1 MLAERGRL
9 RNTVLSLPAGYG
21 DISMNRCSKHRQD
34 RLRQNFCQAVAK
46 GKGKLHQ
53 QKAMKNSASV
63 KTSPGGPAVPG
74 YAQAMQPAFSQRDSH
89 VQEAV
94 TRSQKRFRYAFLT
107 SPDSVAII
115 RAKDRT
121 YVDVN
126 EMFSLFLGY
135 AKEDILG
142 KTFMQVAVWQNPK
155 EQKQLLKSI
164 EKRGPVI
171 NQETRFV
178 GSGGI
183 VKTGLLS
190 VMTMPLDQ
198 ELHFVLAIRNIDA
211 LRKVEEA
218 LEKSEARYRELFNNM
233 SSGVAVFEVL
243 GGGTEFIFI
252 DFNRAAERIEHLKK
266 ENILGRNFVEVIPSV
281 EKYGLLDTFRRVL
294 KTGKPEYHPVA
305 IYKDGVLKIW
315 KENYVYRLPSGEIV
329 DVYDDI
335 TERKHA
341 ESKLL
346 TYQEKLQSL
355 ASELTLVE
363 ERERRSIATD
373 LHDQIGQT
381 LSVIKMRCF
390 ELRSNLKE
398 PSLLSQIDE
407 IKELVKQTIQDTRSL
422 TFELSP
428 PVLYEL
434 GLVAAIDWLAEQ
446 FQLKHNLKCTVETD
460 NKPKPLSQ
468 DIEIVL
474 FRSVRELLI
483 NIVKH
488 AQANRVKITI
498 RVNKKNLR
506 IRVTDDGIGFSPETK
521 AVRAYKDQQFG
532 LFNITERIRHLGGRL
547 EMDSQK
553 GKGTMVTLVAPL
565 KSSPK

>member
-9 RNTVLSLPAGYG
+9 RNRVLNLSVGQENL
-21 DISMNRCSKHRQD
+21 I
-34 RLRQNFCQAVAK
+34 
-46 GKGKLHQ
+46 
-53 QKAMKNSASV
+53 MKNFASAKSELI
-63 KTSPGGPAVPG
+63 KPIMPGNASAKHPG
-74 YAQAMQPAFSQRDSH
+74 ISLRDSH
-89 VQEAV
+89 AQETVA
-94 TRSQKRFRYAFLT
+94 RSQKRFHYAFLT

-115 RAKDRT
+115 KAKDRT
-121 YVDVN
+121 YTDVN
-126 EMFSLFLGY
+126 EMFSLFLGH
-135 AKEDILG
+135 AKEDIVG
-142 KTFMQVAVWQNPK
+142 KAFHEIEAWQDQE
-155 EQKQLLKSI
+155 EQKHLLNSI

-171 NQETRFV
+171 NQETRFIDAD
-178 GSGGI
+178 GL

-190 VMTMPLDQ
+190 VMIMPLDQ

-211 LRKVEEA
+211 LRKIEEA

-233 SSGVAVFEVL
+233 SSGVAVFEAIND
-243 GGGTEFIFI
+243 GKEFVFI
-252 DFNRAAERIEHLKK
+252 DFNRAAERTEHLKK
-266 ENILGRNFVEVIPSV
+266 ENVLGRNFVEVIPSV
-281 EKYGLLDTFRRVL
+281 EKSGLLDTFRRVL

-305 IYKDGVLKIW
+305 LYKDGELKIW
-315 KENYVYRLPSGEIV
+315 KENYIYRLPSGEIV

-335 TERKHA
+335 TERKKA

-346 TYQEKLQSL
+346 VYQEKLQSL
-355 ASELTLVE
+355 ASELSLVE

-390 ELRSNLKE
+390 ELRDNLE
-398 PSLLSQIDE
+398 MPELVRQIDE
-407 IKELVKQTIQDTRSL
+407 IRKLVKQTIQDTRSL

-446 FQLKHNLKCTVETD
+446 FQLKHSLKITVETD
-460 NKPKPLSQ
+460 KKPKPLNQ
-468 DIEIVL
+468 DIEVVM
-474 FRSVRELLI
+474 FRSVRELLV

-488 AQANRVKITI
+488 ARAKKVKITI

-506 IRVTDDGIGFSPETK
+506 IRVTDDGIGFNPETT
-521 AVRAYKDQQFG
+521 ATRAYKDQQFG

-547 EMDSQK
+547 EVDSQK
-553 GKGTMVTLVAPL
+553 YKGTMVTLVAPL
-565 KSSPK
+565 KLTDEG

>member
-1 MLAERGRL
+1 MA
-9 RNTVLSLPAGYG
+9 
-21 DISMNRCSKHRQD
+21 
-34 RLRQNFCQAVAK
+34 
-46 GKGKLHQ
+46 
-53 QKAMKNSASV
+53 
-63 KTSPGGPAVPG
+63 
-74 YAQAMQPAFSQRDSH
+74 
-89 VQEAV
+89 
-94 TRSQKRFRYAFLT
+94 RSQKRFRYAFLT

-115 RAKDRT
+115 RAEDRT
-121 YVDVN
+121 YTDVN

-135 AKEDILG
+135 AKEDIIG
-142 KTFMQVAVWQNPK
+142 KTFTEVAAWQDPE
-155 EQKQLLKSI
+155 EQKRLLGSI
-164 EKRGPVI
+164 EKRGPLI
-171 NQETRFV
+171 NRETRFFDAAGV
-178 GSGGI
+178 

-211 LRKVEEA
+211 LRQVEEA

-233 SSGVAVFEVL
+233 SSGVAVFEAINDGRDFV
-243 GGGTEFIFI
+243 FI

-266 ENILGRNFVEVIPSV
+266 ENVLGRNFVEVFPSA
-281 EKYGLLDTFRRVL
+281 EKYGLLDTFKRVL

-341 ESKLL
+341 ENKLL
-346 TYQEKLQSL
+346 IYQEKLQSL
-355 ASELTLVE
+355 ASELSLVE

-390 ELRSNLKE
+390 ELRDNLKE
-398 PSLLSQIDE
+398 PGLLRQIDE
-407 IKELVKQTIQDTRSL
+407 IRELVKQTIQDTRSL

-460 NKPKPLSQ
+460 KKSKDLSQ

-474 FRSVRELLI
+474 FRSVRELLV

-488 AQANRVKITI
+488 AQAKKVKITI

-521 AVRAYKDQQFG
+521 ATRAYKDQQFG

-547 EMDSQK
+547 EVDSQR

-565 KSSPK
+565 KSSDKG

>member
-1 MLAERGRL
+1 
-9 RNTVLSLPAGYG
+9 
-21 DISMNRCSKHRQD
+21 
-34 RLRQNFCQAVAK
+34 
-46 GKGKLHQ
+46 
-53 QKAMKNSASV
+53 MKNITTAKSTLKKSYLSATAEAGTSAS
-63 KTSPGGPAVPG
+63 PAKDL
-74 YAQAMQPAFSQRDSH
+74 R
-89 VQEAV
+89 VQETLA
-94 TRSQKRFRYAFLT
+94 RSQKRFHYAFLT

-115 RAKDRT
+115 EAEARIYT
-121 YVDVN
+121 DVN

-135 AKEDILG
+135 QKESVIGRKFTD
-142 KTFMQVAVWQNPK
+142 VALLQDSQ
-155 EQKQLLKSI
+155 EQKHLLDTI

-171 NQETRFV
+171 NRETQFV
-178 GSGGI
+178 DAEGE
-183 VKTGLLS
+183 VKSGLLS

-198 ELHFVLAIRNIDA
+198 RKHFVLAIRNIDA
-211 LRKVEEA
+211 LRKIEEA

-233 SSGVAVFEVL
+233 SSGVAVFQVRNA
-243 GGGTEFIFI
+243 GNTFVFM
-252 DFNRAAERIEHLKK
+252 DFNRAAERIENIKK
-266 ENILGRNFVEVIPSV
+266 KNILGRNFVEVVPSA
-281 EKYGLLDTFRRVL
+281 EKYGLLDAFKRVH

-305 IYKDGVLKIW
+305 VYREGELILW

-335 TERKHA
+335 TERKLA

-355 ASELTLVE
+355 ASELSLVE

-390 ELRSNLKE
+390 ELRHELKE
-398 PSLLSQIDE
+398 PHLIQQVDE

-446 FQLKHNLKCTVETD
+446 FQLKHNLKCSVETD
-460 NKPKPLSQ
+460 KKPKPLSQ

-474 FRSVRELLI
+474 FRSVRELLV

-488 AQANRVKITI
+488 AQAKKVKITI
-498 RVNKKNLR
+498 RVNKTNLR
-506 IRVTDDGIGFSPETK
+506 IRVADDGVGFSPETK
-521 AVRAYKDQQFG
+521 TNKTYKNQQLG
-532 LFNITERIRHLGGRL
+532 LFNITERIRHLGGSL
-547 EMDSQK
+547 EMATQK

-565 KSSPK
+565 NTKRNP

>member
-1 MLAERGRL
+1 MENVEPTVKVEHENFAGAGNAQNVDSGLSTRQTHAQETLA
-9 RNTVLSLPAGYG
+9 
-21 DISMNRCSKHRQD
+21 K
-34 RLRQNFCQAVAK
+34 
-46 GKGKLHQ
+46 
-53 QKAMKNSASV
+53 
-63 KTSPGGPAVPG
+63 
-74 YAQAMQPAFSQRDSH
+74 
-89 VQEAV
+89 
-94 TRSQKRFRYAFLT
+94 SQKRFRYAFLT

-115 RAKDRT
+115 RARDKVYT
-121 YVDVN
+121 EIN

-135 AKEDILG
+135 VKEDIIG
-142 KTFMQVAVWQNPK
+142 KTFTEVAAWKDPE
-155 EQKQLLKSI
+155 EQKRLLGSIRKS
-164 EKRGPVI
+164 GPII

-178 GSGGI
+178 DSEGL

-190 VMTMPLDQ
+190 VMAMPLDR

-211 LRKVEEA
+211 LRVVEEA
-218 LEKSEARYRELFNNM
+218 LEKSEARYRELFSKM
-233 SSGVAVFEVL
+233 SNGVAVFEARNDGKDFV
-243 GGGTEFIFI
+243 FI

-266 ENILGRNFVEVIPSV
+266 ENVLGRNFTEVVPSV
-281 EKYGLLDTFRRVL
+281 EKYGLLDTFKRVL

-305 IYKDGVLKIW
+305 IYKDGVLQLC

-329 DVYDDI
+329 DVYDDV

-341 ESKLL
+341 ESNLL
-346 TYQEKLQSL
+346 INQEKLRSL
-355 ASELTLVE
+355 ASELSLVE

-381 LSVIKMRCF
+381 LSVIKMRCS
-390 ELRSNLKE
+390 ELRDNLNG
-398 PSLLSQIDE
+398 PDLLHQVDE
-407 IKELVKQTIQDTRSL
+407 IGELVKQTIQDTRSL

-446 FQLKHNLKCTVETD
+446 FQLKHNLKCTVESD
-460 NKPKPLSQ
+460 KKPKPLSQ

-474 FRSVRELLI
+474 FRSVRELFV

-488 AQANRVKITI
+488 AQANKVKITI

-506 IRVTDDGIGFSPETK
+506 IRVTDDGIGFSPKTKET
-521 AVRAYKDQQFG
+521 REYKDQQFG
-532 LFNITERIRHLGGRL
+532 LFNITERIHHLGGKF
-547 EMDSQK
+547 EVDSQR

-565 KSSPK
+565 NASGKD

>member
-1 MLAERGRL
+1 MK
-9 RNTVLSLPAGYG
+9 NTASSKTSDSHPELSGHAHAVHPGFNSG
-21 DISMNRCSKHRQD
+21 DIHTQET
-34 RLRQNFCQAVAK
+34 VA
-46 GKGKLHQ
+46 
-53 QKAMKNSASV
+53 
-63 KTSPGGPAVPG
+63 
-74 YAQAMQPAFSQRDSH
+74 
-89 VQEAV
+89 
-94 TRSQKRFRYAFLT
+94 RSQKRFRYAFLT

-115 RAKDRT
+115 RARGRIYT
-121 YVDVN
+121 DVN
-126 EMFSLFLGY
+126 EMFTLFLGY
-135 AKEDILG
+135 AKEDIIG
-142 KTFMQVAVWQNPK
+142 KTFTQVAAWQNPK
-155 EQKQLLKSI
+155 EQKALLSSI
-164 EKRGPVI
+164 DKRGPVI
-171 NQETRFV
+171 NLETHFID
-178 GSGGI
+178 SGGV

-190 VMTMPLDQ
+190 IMTMPLNQ

-233 SSGVAVFEVL
+233 SSGVAVFEAINA
-243 GGGTEFIFI
+243 GREFVFI
-252 DFNRAAERIEHLKK
+252 DFNRAAERIEKLKK
-266 ENILGRNFVEVIPSV
+266 EDILGRNFVEVIPSAG
-281 EKYGLLDTFRRVL
+281 KYGLPDVFRRVL

-305 IYKDGVLKIW
+305 IYKDDVLQIW
-315 KENYVYRLPSGEIV
+315 KEIYVYRLPSGEIV

-341 ESKLL
+341 EAKLL
-346 TYQEKLQSL
+346 MYQEKLQSL
-355 ASELTLVE
+355 ASELSLVE

-390 ELRSNLKE
+390 DLRDHLEDANLIR
-398 PSLLSQIDE
+398 LIDE
-407 IKELVKQTIQDTRSL
+407 IRELVKQTIKDTRSL

-434 GLVAAIDWLAEQ
+434 GLVAAIDWRAEQ
-446 FQLKHNLKCTVETD
+446 FQLKFGLKCTVETD
-460 NKPKPLSQ
+460 KKAKPLNQ

-474 FRSVRELLI
+474 FRSVRELLV

-488 AQANRVKITI
+488 AQAKKVKITI

-521 AVRAYKDQQFG
+521 TTRAYHDQQFG
-532 LFNITERIRHLGGRL
+532 LFNITERIRHLGGVL
-547 EMDSQK
+547 EVDSQK

-565 KSSPK
+565 KSPDKG

>member
-1 MLAERGRL
+1 
-9 RNTVLSLPAGYG
+9 
-21 DISMNRCSKHRQD
+21 
-34 RLRQNFCQAVAK
+34 
-46 GKGKLHQ
+46 
-53 QKAMKNSASV
+53 MKNTASV
-63 KTSPGGPAVPG
+63 KTAHISPEPPGSG
-74 YAQAMQPAFSQRDSH
+74 YAAHPGFSIKDSH
-89 VQEAV
+89 IQETVA
-94 TRSQKRFRYAFLT
+94 RSQKRFRYAFLT

-121 YVDVN
+121 YTDVN

-135 AKEDILG
+135 AKEDVLG
-142 KTFMQVAVWQNPK
+142 RRFTEVTAWQNHK
-155 EQKQLLKSI
+155 EQKQLLGSI

-171 NQETRFV
+171 NRETRFIDTD
-178 GSGGI
+178 GA

-211 LRKVEEA
+211 LRQVEEA

-233 SSGVAVFEVL
+233 SSGVAVFEAVNE
-243 GGGTEFIFI
+243 GREFVFI
-252 DFNRAAERIEHLKK
+252 DFNRAAEGIEHLKK
-266 ENILGRNFVEVIPSV
+266 ENVLGRNFVEVIPSV

-305 IYKDGVLKIW
+305 VYKEGLLKIW
-315 KENYVYRLPSGEIV
+315 KENYVYRLPAGEIV

-335 TERKHA
+335 TERKRA

-346 TYQEKLQSL
+346 IYQEKLQSL
-355 ASELTLVE
+355 ASELSLVE

-390 ELRSNLKE
+390 ELRDNLRDSNLIR
-398 PSLLSQIDE
+398 QVDE
-407 IKELVKQTIQDTRSL
+407 IRELVKQTIQDTRSL

-460 NKPKPLSQ
+460 KKPKPLSQ
-468 DIEIVL
+468 DREIVL
-474 FRSVRELLI
+474 FRSVRELLV

-488 AQANRVKITI
+488 AQAQRVKITI

-521 AVRAYKDQQFG
+521 TARAYKDQQFG
-532 LFNITERIRHLGGRL
+532 LFNITERIRHLGGRV
-547 EMDSQK
+547 EVDSQR
-553 GKGTMVTLVAPL
+553 GKGTMVTLVSPL
-565 KSSPK
+565 KSSDKD

>member
-1 MLAERGRL
+1 MTMG
-9 RNTVLSLPAGYG
+9 
-21 DISMNRCSKHRQD
+21 
-34 RLRQNFCQAVAK
+34 
-46 GKGKLHQ
+46 
-53 QKAMKNSASV
+53 NSAAS
-63 KTSPGGPAVPG
+63 KTIGINPAQPGNADARHAG
-74 YAQAMQPAFSQRDSH
+74 FSNRDLQSRET
-89 VQEAV
+89 VA
-94 TRSQKRFRYAFLT
+94 RSQKRFRYAFLT

-121 YVDVN
+121 YTDVN
-126 EMFSLFLGY
+126 EMFCLFLGY
-135 AKEDILG
+135 AKKDFIG
-142 KTFMQVAVWQNPK
+142 KTFSQLAVWQNLK
-155 EQKQLLKSI
+155 EQKQLLSSI

-171 NQETRFV
+171 NQETRFTDKDGV
-178 GSGGI
+178 

-198 ELHFVLAIRNIDA
+198 ERHFVLAIRNIDA
-211 LRKVEEA
+211 LRKVEDA

-233 SSGVAVFEVL
+233 SSGVAVFEPTNRGRDFV
-243 GGGTEFIFI
+243 FI

-266 ENILGRNFVEVIPSV
+266 ENVLGRNFVEVIPSV

-335 TERKHA
+335 TKRKHA
-341 ESKLL
+341 EVKLL
-346 TYQEKLQSL
+346 DYQEKLQSL

-390 ELRSNLKE
+390 ALRDNLQD
-398 PSLLSQIDE
+398 PALLRQIDD
-407 IKELVKQTIQDTRSL
+407 IKEMVKQTIKDTRTL

-446 FQLKHNLKCTVETD
+446 FQLKHNLKCSVETD
-460 NKPKPLSQ
+460 KKPKPLSQ

-488 AQANRVKITI
+488 ARANRVKITI

-506 IRVTDDGIGFSPETK
+506 IRVTDDGIGFKQETQMT
-521 AVRAYKDQQFG
+521 RAYQDKQFG
-532 LFNITERIRHLGGRL
+532 LFNITERIRHLGGKL

-565 KSSPK
+565 KSSG

>member
-1 MLAERGRL
+1 MLP
-9 RNTVLSLPAGYG
+9 VLTMKSIA
-21 DISMNRCSKHRQD
+21 IS
-34 RLRQNFCQAVAK
+34 
-46 GKGKLHQ
+46 
-53 QKAMKNSASV
+53 
-63 KTSPGGPAVPG
+63 KTIDTGPELPGGSQADHPG
-74 YAQAMQPAFSQRDSH
+74 FSAGDAHTRET
-89 VQEAV
+89 VA
-94 TRSQKRFRYAFLT
+94 RSQKRFRYAFLT

-115 RAKDRT
+115 KAKDRT
-121 YVDVN
+121 YKDVN

-135 AKEDILG
+135 AKEDIIG
-142 KTFMQVAVWQNPK
+142 KTFMQLAVWQNLQ
-155 EQKQLLKSI
+155 EQKKLLSSI

-171 NQETRFV
+171 NQETRFTDAA
-178 GSGGI
+178 GE

-218 LEKSEARYRELFNNM
+218 LEKSENRYRELFNNM
-233 SSGVAVFEVL
+233 SSGVAVFETKNDGRDFL
-243 GGGTEFIFI
+243 FI
-252 DFNRAAERIEHLKK
+252 DFNRAAERIEQVQK
-266 ENILGRNFVEVIPSV
+266 EDVLGRNFVEVIPAV
-281 EKYGLLDTFRRVL
+281 EKYGLLDSFRRVL

-305 IYKDGVLKIW
+305 IYRDGILKVW

-335 TERKHA
+335 TERKQA
-341 ESKLL
+341 EEKLL
-346 TYQEKLQSL
+346 IYQEKLQSL
-355 ASELTLVE
+355 ASELSLVE

-390 ELRSNLKE
+390 ELRDNLKD
-398 PSLLSQIDE
+398 PNLLRQVDE
-407 IKELVKQTIQDTRSL
+407 IREMVKQTIQDTRSL

-446 FQLKHNLKCTVETD
+446 FQLKHNLRCTVESD
-460 NKPKPLSQ
+460 KKPKPLSQ

-488 AQANRVKITI
+488 ARAQRVKITI

-506 IRVTDDGIGFSPETK
+506 IRVTDDGVGFNPEMK
-521 AVRAYKDQQFG
+521 ATRAYKEQQFG

-565 KSSPK
+565 QSSDKG

>member
-1 MLAERGRL
+1 MKNIASAKTAHTNPAKSG
-9 RNTVLSLPAGYG
+9 SMPAG
-21 DISMNRCSKHRQD
+21 
-34 RLRQNFCQAVAK
+34 
-46 GKGKLHQ
+46 
-53 QKAMKNSASV
+53 
-63 KTSPGGPAVPG
+63 
-74 YAQAMQPAFSQRDSH
+74 QPDFSTRDSH
-89 VQEAV
+89 ARETVA
-94 TRSQKRFRYAFLT
+94 RSQKRFRYAFLT

-115 RAKDRT
+115 RAKNRVYTDI
-121 YVDVN
+121 N

-135 AKEDILG
+135 AKEDIIG
-142 KTFMQVAVWQNPK
+142 KTFIGVSAWQDTE
-155 EQKQLLKSI
+155 EQKQLLGSI

-171 NQETRFV
+171 NQETSFIDSK
-178 GSGGI
+178 GM

-198 ELHFVLAIRNIDA
+198 EQHFVLAIRNIDA

-218 LEKSEARYRELFNNM
+218 LEKSEARHRELFNNM
-233 SSGVAVFEVL
+233 SSGVAVFEAINH
-243 GGGTEFIFI
+243 GKEFVFI

-266 ENILGRNFVEVIPSV
+266 ENIVGRNFEEVIPSV
-281 EKYGLLDTFRRVL
+281 EKYGLLDTFRRVF

-305 IYKDGVLKIW
+305 IYKDDDLKIW

-329 DVYDDI
+329 DVYDDV
-335 TERKHA
+335 TERKRA
-341 ESKLL
+341 ETKLL
-346 TYQEKLQSL
+346 MYQEKLQSL

-390 ELRSNLKE
+390 ELRDNLQD
-398 PSLLSQIDE
+398 PDCIRQIDD

-446 FQLKHNLKCTVETD
+446 FQLKHKLKCTVETD
-460 NKPKPLSQ
+460 SKHKPLSQ

-474 FRSVRELLI
+474 FRSVRELLV

-488 AQANRVKITI
+488 AQAHKIKITI
-498 RVNKKNLR
+498 KVNKKNLR
-506 IRVTDDGIGFSPETK
+506 IRVTDDGIGFSPKTK
-521 AVRAYKDQQFG
+521 TERPYKEQQFG
-532 LFNITERIRHLGGRL
+532 LFNITERIRHLGGQV
-547 EMDSQK
+547 EVDSQK

-565 KSSPK
+565 KLSDKA

>member
-1 MLAERGRL
+1 
-9 RNTVLSLPAGYG
+9 
-21 DISMNRCSKHRQD
+21 
-34 RLRQNFCQAVAK
+34 
-46 GKGKLHQ
+46 
-53 QKAMKNSASV
+53 MKNAAWTRTAGTGQKLPGTPDFESTSFAASESRARE
-63 KTSPGGPAVPG
+63 TLA
-74 YAQAMQPAFSQRDSH
+74 
-89 VQEAV
+89 
-94 TRSQKRFRYAFLT
+94 RSQKRFRYAFLT

-115 RAKDRT
+115 KAKDRT
-121 YVDVN
+121 YSDVN
-126 EMFSLFLGY
+126 EMFCLFFGY
-135 AKEDILG
+135 AKEEIIG
-142 KTFMQVAVWQNPK
+142 KKFTAVSAWQNSK
-155 EQKQLLKSI
+155 EQRQLLGSI

-171 NQETRFV
+171 NRETRFIDSNGV
-178 GSGGI
+178 

-198 ELHFVLAIRNIDA
+198 EHHFVLAIRNIDA
-211 LRKVEEA
+211 LRRVEEA

-233 SSGVAVFEVL
+233 SSGVAVFEAVN
-243 GGGTEFIFI
+243 GGKNFVFI
-252 DFNRAAERIEHLKK
+252 DFNRAAERIERLKK
-266 ENILGRNFVEVIPSV
+266 ENVLGRNFDEILPAGA
-281 EKYGLLDTFRRVL
+281 KYGLLDTFQRVL

-305 IYKDGVLKIW
+305 VYTDGLLKIW
-315 KENYVYRLPSGEIV
+315 KENYIYRLPSGEIV

-335 TERKHA
+335 TERKRA

-346 TYQEKLQSL
+346 IYQEKLQSL
-355 ASELTLVE
+355 ASELSLVE

-390 ELRSNLKE
+390 ELRNELHDPNLIR
-398 PSLLSQIDE
+398 QIKE

-460 NKPKPLSQ
+460 RKPKPLSQ

-483 NIVKH
+483 NTVKH
-488 AQANRVKITI
+488 ARAGKIKITV
-498 RVNKKNLR
+498 RANKKNIR

-521 AVRAYKDQQFG
+521 TARAYKDQQFG
-532 LFNITERIRHLGGRL
+532 LFNITERIRHLGGTL
-547 EMDSQK
+547 EVDSQR
-553 GKGTMVTLVAPL
+553 GKGTMVSLVAPL
-565 KSSPK
+565 KSTDND

>member
-1 MLAERGRL
+1 MAAAK
-9 RNTVLSLPAGYG
+9 TAHITQDLPA
-21 DISMNRCSKHRQD
+21 N
-34 RLRQNFCQAVAK
+34 
-46 GKGKLHQ
+46 GKR
-53 QKAMKNSASV
+53 V
-63 KTSPGGPAVPG
+63 SPGSSA
-74 YAQAMQPAFSQRDSH
+74 RDS
-89 VQEAV
+89 QAEDTLA
-94 TRSQKRFRYAFLT
+94 RSQKRFRYAFLT

-115 RAKDRT
+115 RTEDRIYT
-121 YVDVN
+121 DVN
-126 EMFSLFLGY
+126 AMFSLFLGY
-135 AKEDILG
+135 AKKELVG
-142 KTFMQVAVWQNPK
+142 KRFMDVAAWQNPD
-155 EQKQLLKSI
+155 EQRQLLGSI

-171 NQETRFV
+171 NRETRFV
-178 GSGGI
+178 DAAGI
-183 VKTGLLS
+183 IKTGLLS
-190 VMTMPLDQ
+190 VMTMPLNQ
-198 ELHFVLAIRNIDA
+198 EKHFVLAIRNIDA
-211 LRKVEEA
+211 LRQVEEA

-233 SSGVAVFEVL
+233 SSGVAVFEVQDD
-243 GGGTEFIFI
+243 GRKFVFI
-252 DFNRAAERIEHLKK
+252 DFNRAAEHIENVKK
-266 ENILGRNFVEVIPSV
+266 ESLLGRDFVEVVPSV
-281 EKYGLLDTFRRVL
+281 EKYGLLDTFKRVH

-305 IYKDGVLKIW
+305 VYRDGELRIW

-335 TERKHA
+335 TERKRA

-355 ASELTLVE
+355 ASELSLVE

-381 LSVIKMRCF
+381 LSVIKMRCY
-390 ELRSNLKE
+390 ELRDELKT
-398 PSLLSQIDE
+398 PVLIRQIDE

-446 FQLKHNLKCTVETD
+446 FQLKHNLKCTVEAD
-460 NKPKPLSQ
+460 NKPKSLNQ

-474 FRSVRELLI
+474 FRSVRELLV

-488 AQANRVKITI
+488 AQASKVKITI

-506 IRVTDDGIGFSPETK
+506 IRVRDDGIGFKPET
-521 AVRAYKDQQFG
+521 RATRGYKDQQFG

-547 EMDSQK
+547 EVDSLR
-553 GKGTMVTLVAPL
+553 GRGSMVTLVAPL
-565 KSSPK
+565 KSEDKD

>member
-1 MLAERGRL
+1 MENIEPTGGVSQGNLAGAGNEQG
-9 RNTVLSLPAGYG
+9 VPAGFAA
-21 DISMNRCSKHRQD
+21 RPTHAEET
-34 RLRQNFCQAVAK
+34 LAK
-46 GKGKLHQ
+46 
-53 QKAMKNSASV
+53 
-63 KTSPGGPAVPG
+63 
-74 YAQAMQPAFSQRDSH
+74 
-89 VQEAV
+89 
-94 TRSQKRFRYAFLT
+94 SQKRFRYAFLT

-115 RAKDRT
+115 RAKDRIYT
-121 YVDVN
+121 EIN

-142 KTFMQVAVWQNPK
+142 KSFPEVAAWQDPE
-155 EQKQLLKSI
+155 EQKRLLISI
-164 EKRGPVI
+164 EKKGPVI
-171 NQETRFV
+171 NRETRFID
-178 GSGGI
+178 SRGI

-190 VMTMPLDQ
+190 VMTMPLDR

-218 LEKSEARYRELFNNM
+218 LEKSEARYRELINNM
-233 SSGVAVFEVL
+233 SSGVAVFEAIND
-243 GGGTEFIFI
+243 GREFVFI
-252 DFNRAAERIEHLKK
+252 DFNSAAERFENLKK
-266 ENILGRNFVEVIPSV
+266 KNVLGRNFVEIVPSAK
-281 EKYGLLDTFRRVL
+281 KYGLLDAFRRVW
-294 KTGKPEYHPVA
+294 KSGEPEYHPVA
-305 IYKDGVLKIW
+305 IYKDDELKIW

-335 TERKHA
+335 TVRKNA

-346 TYQEKLQSL
+346 IYQEKLRSL
-355 ASELTLVE
+355 ASELSLVE

-390 ELRSNLKE
+390 ALRSD
-398 PSLLSQIDE
+398 LSSPDHVCQIDE

-446 FQLKHNLKCTVETD
+446 FQSKHNLKCTVESD
-460 NKPKPLSQ
+460 KKPKPLNQ

-474 FRSVRELLI
+474 FRSVRELLV

-488 AQANRVKITI
+488 SRANKVKITI
-498 RVNKKNLR
+498 RTNKNNLR
-506 IRVTDDGIGFSPETK
+506 IRVTDDGIGFNPKTK
-521 AVRAYKDQQFG
+521 ATRTYKDQQFG
-532 LFNITERIRHLGGRL
+532 LFNITERIRHLGGKL
-547 EMDSQK
+547 EVDSQS

-565 KSSPK
+565 KASGKD

>member
-1 MLAERGRL
+1 
-9 RNTVLSLPAGYG
+9 
-21 DISMNRCSKHRQD
+21 
-34 RLRQNFCQAVAK
+34 
-46 GKGKLHQ
+46 
-53 QKAMKNSASV
+53 MKNTAAS
-63 KTSPGGPAVPG
+63 KNTHSNPALPGNTYVAQPG
-74 YAQAMQPAFSQRDSH
+74 FSTRDAG
-89 VQEAV
+89 VQETV
-94 TRSQKRFRYAFLT
+94 DRSQKRFRYAFLT

-115 RAKDRT
+115 KAKGRT
-121 YVDVN
+121 YSDIN

-135 AKEDILG
+135 AKEEIVG
-142 KTFMQVAVWQNPK
+142 KTFTQVPVWQNPK
-155 EQKQLLKSI
+155 EQKQLLGSI

-171 NQETRFV
+171 NQETRFIDN
-178 GSGGI
+178 GGE

-211 LRKVEEA
+211 LRKVEAA

-233 SSGVAVFEVL
+233 SSGVAVFEASND
-243 GGGTEFIFI
+243 GREFVFI
-252 DFNRAAERIEHLKK
+252 DFNRAAEGIEHLQK
-266 ENILGRNFVEVIPSV
+266 ENVLGRNFVEVVPSV

-305 IYKDGVLKIW
+305 VYKDGVLKIW

-335 TERKHA
+335 TERKA
-341 ESKLL
+341 ADVKLL
-346 TYQEKLQSL
+346 IYQEKLQSL
-355 ASELTLVE
+355 ASELSLVE

-390 ELRSNLKE
+390 ELRGNLKD
-398 PSLLSQIDE
+398 PNLLRQIDE
-407 IKELVKQTIQDTRSL
+407 IKDLVKQTIQDTRTL

-434 GLVAAIDWLAEQ
+434 GLVAAIEWLAEEFQ
-446 FQLKHNLKCTVETD
+446 FKHHLKCSVETD
-460 NKPKPLSQ
+460 KKPKPLSQ

-488 AQANRVKITI
+488 AQADKVKITI

-506 IRVTDDGIGFSPETK
+506 IRITDDGIGFSPEVQAT
-521 AVRAYKDQQFG
+521 RAYKDQQFG

-547 EMDSQK
+547 EMDSQR

-565 KSSPK
+565 KSSGKG